1 MERLQQLRAFLERQ
15 GWPYEYE
22 EENDCGSI
30 EFVHRGLAYH
40 IWEYPEPE
48 RGAASNVAS
57 AGRMVDYEG
66 DYEAE
71 ILAVLRGWKDA
82 V

>member
-1 MERLQQLRAFLERQ
+1 MRLEKVRRFLDEAGIVYR
-15 GWPYEYE
+15 YD
-22 EENDCGSI
+22 ENDGCGAV
-30 EFVHRGLAYH
+30 EFDHRGLRYH

-66 DYEAE
+66 DYEE
-71 ILAVLRGWKDA
+71 QIVDVLRGWNL
-82 V
+82 